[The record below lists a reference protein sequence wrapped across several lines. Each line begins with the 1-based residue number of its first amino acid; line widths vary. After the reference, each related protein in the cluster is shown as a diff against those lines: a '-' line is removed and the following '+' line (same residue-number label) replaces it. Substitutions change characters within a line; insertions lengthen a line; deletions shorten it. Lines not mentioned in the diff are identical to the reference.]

1 MGQMPYSRKKW
12 YELYTGWGG
21 GLRSI
26 ALRSQTLGWPAGRQ
40 TRRCELRSA
49 DSERPADQGLRENRW
64 RCPRNARALTNRSG
78 TTLTVA
84 LTRTLGNMVHQN
96 PRVLVDQFATTLRT
110 IRFTTFRKAFVNFWG
125 RSKGLGPQPSFKNCF
140 RLWPKLAAS

>member
-1 MGQMPYSRKKW
+1 MG
-12 YELYTGWGG
+12 
-21 GLRSI
+21 
-26 ALRSQTLGWPAGRQ
+26 PAGRPP
-40 TRRCELRSA
+40 RRGELRSA

-78 TTLTVA
+78 ASLTVA

-125 RSKGLGPQPSFKNCF
+125 RSKGLGPQTSFKIWHNSDCCPQHIAWLSLRSSAVAHVQPPQNRAPSSEGKSPDF
-140 RLWPKLAAS
+140 